1 MFQLSSKTEV
11 NRRFR
16 LAELYKMMSADKD
29 VKADAKNILSIVLKN
44 VISQDTMNLSG
55 EGTVKEIYL
64 FDITLDTKTIPSLFI
79 SSLDKAINL
88 HTVFVLHCDNRQM
101 LYGCFKQRTE
111 KGVKLGKYY
120 GTAWTTDVTPIPLP
134 LNVTTIDDI
143 YTAIIDEL
151 IPIEATK
158 DESTSDFVARFDK
171 ITKLRAEI
179 AKLQKQV
186 DSEQQSKKRFE
197 LNNKLKELKRE
208 LNILTQEGES

>member
-1 MFQLSSKTEV
+1 MFQLSSKTQV

-16 LAELYKMMSADKD
+16 LSELYKMISADKD
-29 VKADAKNILSIVLKN
+29 VKTDAKNILSIVLKN
-44 VISQDTMNLSG
+44 VLSQDTMNLSA

-79 SSLDKAINL
+79 FSLDKAINL
-88 HTVFVLHCDNRQM
+88 HTVFVLHCDNQQM
-101 LYGCFKQRTE
+101 LYGCFKERSE

-151 IPIEATK
+151 IPIEAAK
-158 DESTSDFVARFDK
+158 DESTSEFVARYDR
-171 ITKLRAEI
+171 INKLKKEI
-179 AKLQKQV
+179 EKKQRQV
-186 DSEQQSKKRFE
+186 DTERQSKRRFE
-197 LNNKLKELKRE
+197 LNDELKALKKELAE
-208 LNILTQEGES
+208 LNEIK

>member
-16 LAELYKMMSADKD
+16 LTELYKMMSADKD

-44 VISQDTMNLSG
+44 VLSQDTINLSA

-79 SSLDKAINL
+79 SSLDKTINL
-88 HTVFVLHCDNRQM
+88 HTVFVLHCDNQQM

-111 KGVKLGKYY
+111 KGVKLGNYY

-151 IPIEATK
+151 IPIDATK

-171 ITKLRAEI
+171 INKLKTEI

-186 DSEQQSKKRFE
+186 DNEQQSKKRFE